1 MVDQATQLITSLGRV
16 ATSIRVI
23 RRLVDD
29 AIPRTCSAH
38 PLKTNILNE
47 TTAALKECCAAVR
60 AAQCLHLCLV
70 DDAKSILNQD
80 DDTIAIADRSKKW
93 E

>member
-1 MVDQATQLITSLGRV
+1 MVDQATQLIASLGRV

-29 AIPRTCSAH
+29 AIPKSCSAH

-60 AAQCLHLCLV
+60 SAQCLQLCIK
-70 DDAKSILNQD
+70 AQD
-80 DDTIAIADRSKKW
+80 DDIGTDDTTDRDTL
-93 E
+93 